1 MRIKTYNRREFVK
14 AASLTIAG
22 AGVLHHSLLQARLL
36 VAPAGKRIGVI
47 GLDTSHSEVFTRM
60 INTGGAEMH
69 GYRVVAAYHPMTN
82 RDILNIKPQMA
93 AAVQKQGARLVNSM
107 DELLDACDVVLLET
121 IDGVPHLEQALPV
134 LKAGKPVFIDKPLSA
149 TLDGAKAIVAAA
161 EKYKT
166 PFFSSSSLRFDENVQ
181 KVVAGSIGRVTGV
194 DVFTPAEMEPSHL
207 DMAWYALHGLEMLYA
222 VLGRGCTSVTRLYE
236 EDTDVIIGTWED
248 GRMGTVR
255 GVRKWPA
262 GIAGTAFGE
271 KGTAPLGP
279 FSEATYKQL
288 IGQIIQFF
296 DSKVPPVSAAETL
309 ELFAFMQAADESR
322 RNQGRSV
329 SVASLLTNNER

>member
-1 MRIKTYNRREFVK
+1 MNVKTYNRRDFVK
-14 AASLTIAG
+14 VASLAAVG
-22 AGVLHHSLLQARLL
+22 AGILHFPHLQARPMN
-36 VAPAGKRIGVI
+36 APAGKRIGVI

-60 INTGGAEMH
+60 INTGGAEMRDF
-69 GYRVVAAYHPMTN
+69 RVVAAYHPPTN
-82 RDILNIKPQMA
+82 RDILNIEPQIA
-93 AAVQKQGARLVNSM
+93 ASVRQHGVRLVDSM
-107 DELLDACDVVLLET
+107 DALLDACDVVLLET
-121 IDGVPHLEQALPV
+121 IDGGPHLEQALPV

-149 TLDGAKAIVAAA
+149 SLEGAKAIVAAA
-161 EKYKT
+161 EKHKT

-181 KVVAGSIGRVTGV
+181 KMAGGSIGRVTGA
-194 DVFTPAEMEPSHL
+194 DVYTPAELEPSHL

-222 VLGRGCTSVTRLYE
+222 VLGRGCTSVIRLYQ
-236 EDTDVIIGTWED
+236 DAADIIVGTWAD

-279 FSEATYKQL
+279 FSEATYKRL

-322 RNQGRSV
+322 KNNGLPV
-329 SVASLLTNNER
+329 SLPSLSINNE

>member
-1 MRIKTYNRREFVK
+1 MEVKTYNRRAFVK
-14 AASLTIAG
+14 AASVAIAG
-22 AGVLHHSLLQARLL
+22 AGVLHHSLLQARPLA
-36 VAPAGKRIGVI
+36 VAKGKRIGVI

-60 INTGGAEMH
+60 INTGGAEMR
-69 GYRVVAAYHPMTN
+69 GYQVVAAYHPATN
-82 RDILNIKPQMA
+82 RDILNLRPQMA
-93 AAVQKQGARLVNSM
+93 AAVQKHGALLVNSM

-149 TLDGAKAIVAAA
+149 TLEGAKAIVAAS

-181 KVVAGSIGRVTGV
+181 KVRSGSIGRVTGA

-222 VLGRGCTSVTRLYE
+222 VLGRGCVSVTRLYQQ
-236 EDTDVIIGTWED
+236 DTDIIVGTWED

-255 GVRKWPA
+255 GVRKWPV

-271 KGTAPLGP
+271 KGTAALGP
-279 FSEATYKQL
+279 FSEAAYQQL
-288 IGQIIQFF
+288 VGQIIQFF

-309 ELFAFMQAADESR
+309 ELFAFMHAADESR
-322 RNQGRSV
+322 RNQGRP
-329 SVASLLTNNER
+329 VALRSL